1 MAENKQQQQL
11 KEITERLE
19 QGVKE
24 LFSSE
29 KYMEYLRVMS
39 QFHNYSF
46 SNTLL
51 IAMQKPNA
59 TLVAGYGAW
68 QKKFERNVMK
78 GEKAIK
84 IFAPAPRKVEV
95 EQDMLDPETQK
106 PVIDE
111 NGDVKKET
119 VTVHQP
125 FFKITSVFD
134 VSQTDGKPL
143 PELDDTVQDLT
154 ASVEGYNIFFEALKR
169 TSTVPMD
176 FEPIEGGS
184 HGFYHQIEKRI
195 AIAEGMSEAQNVKT
209 GIHEIAHSRLHDVD
223 MIDAANGIA
232 VDRRTREVQA
242 ESVAYTVCQHYGID
256 TSEYSFGYI
265 AGWSEGKEIKE
276 LRSSMEVIRRE
287 ADSMIKEIDRNLE
300 EIRKERQAEKSKTA
314 ERFEITTYSAPGE
327 DDKFAVWDN
336 EKGDFF
342 IDADNLIHAYDTE
355 AEALEYME
363 YVKGIGIEKSVI
375 AGYYV
380 IPNMMMPESQ
390 TFDDFDT
397 AMQAYFGSS
406 NEKMKAFGIDLN
418 SEGTERIEFI
428 HNVNGI
434 DYPVVNFSDSPY
446 GNNPEVIAVA
456 DRVFA
461 ALENHDVAIAYT
473 VGDLYFSIQ
482 TTDEG
487 YDYTLYDP
495 DYQVLDGGIIENTD
509 KSLTEVITDILDEAD
524 LDYGDC
530 RVIDYEDF
538 MLEIDKANAIPVAE
552 AAEPKYTPLYQGYLD
567 VKAEYPDSIV
577 LYQVGDFF
585 EAFNDDAKTI
595 AAAFDLQLTSRPIN
609 DTERAALIGL
619 PGHRLESYMDM
630 IRDRGYD
637 VAIASL
643 EDSERKVSHLR
654 SMNKEDPVESHVI
667 GRINYLHPDGRVR
680 ESVEYTS
687 EYQFEKDIKEEHSFG
702 VSISVTLYADENGK
716 TVPVD
721 YIFKLDPP
729 LHGTSTILSPYVEKL
744 ADPKEE
750 PPRVPLT
757 SENTEP
763 SEALR
768 GHSRAEIEEM
778 VLAHAQAELD
788 DMGLTDSVKLLGAR
802 VYGSR
807 TRESLITDKSDI
819 DVVLSYTAPNG
830 EMYEDSF
837 FNILNE
843 NGLQID
849 GLPIDINPISIEETG
864 TLDDY
869 MTRAEAYLDRK
880 ELHKQVYGYLEQ
892 TSYNADNLIEAAKIA
907 FPEVKGET
915 LKDFIYGA
923 AVQKLREDAEEFDE
937 IEVLDYKGLFSN
949 GRVKP
954 QELPDNLYAYDLRGS
969 DDDPGKFATL
979 EMMVVVNHAGTVIL
993 PDRLTQL
1000 VDKKHLPIGDDYNF
1014 TGDSMT
1020 LEQFYETLAPGK
1032 GEAVYAKEAKDITEK
1047 AIAFYG
1053 DEVKLFDYLGED
1065 GETILTDI
1073 VEKLNKSYVAYMADK
1088 ELTAEAERP
1097 EPKRFAVV
1105 IMDDGADHPYEV
1117 WDMEKNACYVGE
1129 DGNRAEFMTRW
1140 QAEDFASEH
1149 NRWVA
1154 EHGGIGAEIL
1164 SPEIQR
1170 ENAELDAI
1178 GNFLDATLIY
1188 DITYGFDNG
1197 VFSAKDEDT
1206 TWTRSEFYDFLVNE
1220 VIMLDENEKLVPGFY
1235 MPDKVLE
1242 PIIGYAK
1249 EAGVTINKHS
1259 MEKAEP
1265 EKPTIVPLSDLTFAE
1280 AKEKGEI
1287 DAWRA
1292 SKKETEACSQQFDK
1306 EFGMA
1311 YHERRMPEFLAEMA
1325 DKYGID
1331 RVKIV
1336 LASTIQLADHD
1347 GRYYPSTKADAA
1359 KVHIPGTDTEDYSK
1373 DVRRYYATNC
1383 HPVMVNSAFRE
1394 LQKMERDKGK
1404 AKDPTAV
1411 DNDKPPRA
1419 SVLSRLQEKQK
1430 QVKASPTKNEDRKRG
1445 IEI

>member
-1 MAENKQQQQL
+1 
-11 KEITERLE
+11 
-19 QGVKE
+19 
-24 LFSSE
+24 
-29 KYMEYLRVMS
+29 
-39 QFHNYSF
+39 
-46 SNTLL
+46 
-51 IAMQKPNA
+51 
-59 TLVAGYGAW
+59 
-68 QKKFERNVMK
+68 
-78 GEKAIK
+78 
-84 IFAPAPRKVEV
+84 
-95 EQDMLDPETQK
+95 MLDPETQK

-111 NGDVKKET
+111 NGEVKKET

-169 TSTVPMD
+169 TATVPMD

-223 MIDAANGIA
+223 MIDAANGIK

-380 IPNMMMPESQ
+380 IHDKEVPEMEF
-390 TFDDFDT
+390 FDDFDT
-397 AMQAYFGSS
+397 AMQAYFASPNS
-406 NEKMKAFGIDLN
+406 KMKSFGTK
-418 SEGTERIEFI
+418 STENTEAIEFV
-428 HNVNGI
+428 HCVNGI
-434 DYPVVNFSDSPY
+434 DYPVVNFSDTPN

-456 DRVFA
+456 DRVWA
-461 ALENHDVAIAYT
+461 ALETHDVQLAFE
-473 VGDLYFSIQ
+473 VKDRYFVIQ
-482 TTDEG
+482 NTDEG
-487 YDYTLYDP
+487 YDYTFYDFQ
-495 DYQVLDGGIIENTD
+495 YNEIDGGVYDNPDLKITEAIEEILSD
-509 KSLTEVITDILDEAD
+509 EGLAFADCHVINHD
-524 LDYGDC
+524 
-530 RVIDYEDF
+530 DF
-538 MLEIDKANAIPVAE
+538 MEEVEVANAIPIAV

-595 AAAFDLQLTSRPIN
+595 AEAFDLQLTSRPIN

-619 PGHRLESYMDM
+619 PRHRLESYMDM
-630 IRDRGYD
+630 IRDRGHD
-637 VAIASL
+637 VILASL
-643 EDSERKVSHLR
+643 ENGERKVLPLR
-654 SMNKEDPVESHVI
+654 STNKEDPVESQVI
-667 GRINYLHPDGRVR
+667 GRINYLHTDGRVR
-680 ESVEYTS
+680 ESIEYTS
-687 EYQFEKDIKEEHSFG
+687 EYHLAKDIREESFYG
-702 VSISVTLYADENGK
+702 VPMTVDVYADKDGN
-716 TVPVD
+716 TID
-721 YIFKLDPP
+721 YAYLSTIDPP
-729 LHGTSTILSPYVEKL
+729 LKGVSVIPSPYIEDQLHKL
-744 ADPKEE
+744 
-750 PPRVPLT
+750 PLT

-763 SEALR
+763 SKTLN
-768 GHSRAEIEEM
+768 GLSRAEIEET

-788 DMGLTDSVKLLGAR
+788 DMGLSDSVKLLGAR

-843 NGLQID
+843 NGLQMG

-864 TLDDY
+864 TLGDY
-869 MTRAEAYLDRK
+869 LTRAEAYLDRK

-892 TSYNADNLIEAAKIA
+892 TSYNADNLIEAAKTA
-907 FPEVKGET
+907 FPEVKGKT

-923 AVQKLREDAEEFDE
+923 AVQKLRENAEEFDTIDVFE
-937 IEVLDYKGLFSN
+937 HEGIFTNERLNRNELPEGLF
-949 GRVKP
+949 
-954 QELPDNLYAYDLRGS
+954 AYDLRES
-969 DDDPGKFATL
+969 DGGDIPFVSVEPFVMVNHGGTVVLKEKL
-979 EMMVVVNHAGTVIL
+979 EMPEKGGL
-993 PDRLTQL
+993 QL
-1000 VDKKHLPIGDDYNF
+1000 DGDYSF
-1014 TGDSMT
+1014 TGDAMT
-1020 LEQFYETLAPGK
+1020 LEQLYEEVAPGK
-1032 GEAVYAKEAKDITEK
+1032 GETVYAKEAKDITEK

-1073 VEKLNKSYVAYMADK
+1073 VEKLNKSYVAYMTDK

-1164 SPEIQR
+1164 SPEIQK

-1178 GNFLDATLIY
+1178 GNFLDATHIY

-1265 EKPTIVPLSDLTFAE
+1265 EKPTIVPLSNLTFAE
-1280 AKEKGEI
+1280 AKEKGEV

-1292 SKKETEACSQQFDK
+1292 SRKETEACSKQFDK
-1306 EFGMA
+1306 EFGIA

-1325 DKYGID
+1325 DKYGIE

-1336 LASTIQLADHD
+1336 LASTIQLANHD

-1404 AKDPTAV
+1404 VKDPAAV

>member
-59 TLVAGYGAW
+59 TLVAGCGAW
-68 QKKFERNVMK
+68 QKKFERNVMR

-111 NGDVKKET
+111 NGEVKKET

-143 PELDDTVQDLT
+143 PELDTVQDLT

-300 EIRKERQAEKSKTA
+300 EIRKERQQ
-314 ERFEITTYSAPGE
+314 
-327 DDKFAVWDN
+327 
-336 EKGDFF
+336 
-342 IDADNLIHAYDTE
+342 E
-355 AEALEYME
+355 AEVTVDAP
-363 YVKGIGIEKSVI
+363 KSVI

-380 IPNMMMPESQ
+380 IPDKEVPEMEF
-390 TFDDFDT
+390 FDDFDT
-397 AMQAYFGSS
+397 AIQAYFASP
-406 NEKMKAFGIDLN
+406 NNKMKSFGTK
-418 SEGTERIEFI
+418 STENTEAIEFV
-428 HNVNGI
+428 HCVNGI
-434 DYPVVNFSDSPY
+434 DYPVVNFSDTPN

-456 DRVFA
+456 DRVWA
-461 ALENHDVAIAYT
+461 ALETHDIQLAFEVK
-473 VGDLYFSIQ
+473 DRYFVIQ
-482 TTDEG
+482 NTDEG
-487 YDYTLYDP
+487 YDYTFYDFQ
-495 DYQVLDGGIIENTD
+495 YKEIDGGVYDNPDLKITEAIEEILSD
-509 KSLTEVITDILDEAD
+509 EGLSFADCHVINHD
-524 LDYGDC
+524 
-530 RVIDYEDF
+530 DF
-538 MLEIDKANAIPVAE
+538 MEEVEQANAIPVVE
-552 AAEPKYTPLYQGYLD
+552 AAEPKHTPLYQGYLD

-585 EAFNDDAKTI
+585 EAFNDDAKMI
-595 AAAFDLQLTSRPIN
+595 AEAFDLQLTSRPIN
-609 DTERAALIGL
+609 DTERATMVGL
-619 PGHRLESYMDM
+619 PGHSLESYMDM
-630 IRDRGYD
+630 IRDRGHD

-643 EDSERKVSHLR
+643 EDGERKVSHLR
-654 SMNKEDPVESHVI
+654 SMNKEDPVESHAI

-750 PPRVPLT
+750 PPRVSLT

-788 DMGLTDSVKLLGAR
+788 SMELSESVKLLGAR

-807 TRESLITDKSDI
+807 TRVSLITDKSDI

-892 TSYNADNLIEAAKIA
+892 TSYNADNLIEAAKTA
-907 FPEVKGET
+907 FHEVKGET

-954 QELPDNLYAYDLRGS
+954 QELPDNLYAYGLRGS

-1000 VDKKHLPIGDDYNF
+1000 VDQKHLPIGDDYNF

-1032 GEAVYAKEAKDITEK
+1032 GETVYAKEAKDITEK

-1073 VEKLNKSYVAYMADK
+1073 VEKLNMSYVAYMADK
-1088 ELTAEAERP
+1088 ELNAEAERP

-1154 EHGGIGAEIL
+1154 EHGGIGEEIT
-1164 SPEIQR
+1164 
-1170 ENAELDAI
+1170 A
-1178 GNFLDATLIY
+1178 
-1188 DITYGFDNG
+1188 
-1197 VFSAKDEDT
+1197 
-1206 TWTRSEFYDFLVNE
+1206 
-1220 VIMLDENEKLVPGFY
+1220 
-1235 MPDKVLE
+1235 
-1242 PIIGYAK
+1242 
-1249 EAGVTINKHS
+1249 
-1259 MEKAEP
+1259 P

-1280 AKEKGEI
+1280 ASEKDEV

-1394 LQKMERDKGK
+1394 LQKIERDKGK
-1404 AKDPTAV
+1404 AKDPAAV

>member
-1 MAENKQQQQL
+1 
-11 KEITERLE
+11 
-19 QGVKE
+19 
-24 LFSSE
+24 
-29 KYMEYLRVMS
+29 
-39 QFHNYSF
+39 
-46 SNTLL
+46 
-51 IAMQKPNA
+51 
-59 TLVAGYGAW
+59 
-68 QKKFERNVMK
+68 
-78 GEKAIK
+78 
-84 IFAPAPRKVEV
+84 
-95 EQDMLDPETQK
+95 
-106 PVIDE
+106 
-111 NGDVKKET
+111 
-119 VTVHQP
+119 
-125 FFKITSVFD
+125 
-134 VSQTDGKPL
+134 
-143 PELDDTVQDLT
+143 
-154 ASVEGYNIFFEALKR
+154 
-169 TSTVPMD
+169 
-176 FEPIEGGS
+176 
-184 HGFYHQIEKRI
+184 
-195 AIAEGMSEAQNVKT
+195 
-209 GIHEIAHSRLHDVD
+209 
-223 MIDAANGIA
+223 MIDAANGII

-287 ADSMIKEIDRNLE
+287 ADSMIKEIDRHLE
-300 EIRKERQAEKSKTA
+300 EIRKERQSEKNKMA
-314 ERFEITTYSAPGE
+314 KRFEITTYSAPGE

-380 IPNMMMPESQ
+380 IPDKEVPEMEF
-390 TFDDFDT
+390 FDDFDT
-397 AMQAYFGSS
+397 AMQAYFASP
-406 NEKMKAFGIDLN
+406 NNKMKSFGTK
-418 SEGTERIEFI
+418 STENTEAIEFV
-428 HNVNGI
+428 HCVNGI
-434 DYPVVNFSDSPY
+434 DYPVVNFSDTPNGS
-446 GNNPEVIAVA
+446 NPEVIAVA
-456 DRVFA
+456 DRVWA
-461 ALENHDVAIAYT
+461 ALETHDIQLAFEVK
-473 VGDLYFSIQ
+473 DRYFIIQ
-482 TTDEG
+482 NTDEG
-487 YDYTLYDP
+487 YDYTFYDFQ
-495 DYQVLDGGIIENTD
+495 YNEIDGGVYDNPDLKITEAIEEILSD
-509 KSLTEVITDILDEAD
+509 EGLSFADCHVINHD
-524 LDYGDC
+524 
-530 RVIDYEDF
+530 DF
-538 MLEIDKANAIPVAE
+538 MEEVEGANAILVAE
-552 AAEPKYTPLYQGYLD
+552 ATEPKYTPLYQGYLD

-643 EDSERKVSHLR
+643 EDGERKVSHLR

-788 DMGLTDSVKLLGAR
+788 SMELSESVKLLGAR

-892 TSYNADNLIEAAKIA
+892 TSYNADNLIEAAKTA

-949 GRVKP
+949 SRVKNT
-954 QELPDNLYAYDLRGS
+954 QLPDNLYAYDLRGS

-1032 GEAVYAKEAKDITEK
+1032 GETVYAKEAKDITEK

-1154 EHGGIGAEIL
+1154 EHGGIGEEIT
-1164 SPEIQR
+1164 
-1170 ENAELDAI
+1170 A
-1178 GNFLDATLIY
+1178 
-1188 DITYGFDNG
+1188 
-1197 VFSAKDEDT
+1197 
-1206 TWTRSEFYDFLVNE
+1206 
-1220 VIMLDENEKLVPGFY
+1220 
-1235 MPDKVLE
+1235 
-1242 PIIGYAK
+1242 
-1249 EAGVTINKHS
+1249 
-1259 MEKAEP
+1259 P
-1265 EKPTIVPLSDLTFAE
+1265 EKPTIVPLSDLTFSE
-1280 AKEKGEI
+1280 AKEKGEV

-1394 LQKMERDKGK
+1394 LQKMERGKGK
-1404 AKDPTAV
+1404 AKDPAAV